1 MFSYNLIFGRELS
14 LDVIK
19 LNAFYNNNKDEL
31 EKAYYFILIKNTSS
45 IRMIP
50 DNLKMILNLF
60 INEKLHKYIFFGKNI
75 KKNTMSKIM
84 QPIRI

>member
-1 MFSYNLIFGRELS
+1 M
-14 LDVIK
+14 
-19 LNAFYNNNKDEL
+19 
-31 EKAYYFILIKNTSS
+31 
-45 IRMIP
+45 RMIP